1 MVLTLSTTKYD
12 LNNASN
18 MGDSMDTT
26 IKVIKNEQD
35 HARAIEHLL
44 NLMTASEEHVETI
57 ELLSL
62 LIQDYERKVS
72 PTPDV
77 DPIDAI
83 RFRMEQ
89 MNLVAKDLI
98 PYIGS
103 QSKVS
108 EVLNR
113 KRPLTLAMIRSLHKA
128 LGIPAD
134 VLLSEE
140 HGQIDLATDPEFEP
154 TKYPLLEMAKRGY
167 FGDQYKATPIQQ
179 LKDKA
184 EILIRKFMNSVGAT
198 NHREL
203 ALLRATQSQN
213 GNRTMNDYALTAWT
227 ARVKHKA
234 KLEEVETPYQPGL
247 ITRDWAREL
256 VKLSRFK
263 EGPRLAK
270 EHLAR
275 HGIVL
280 VIEPHFKKTYLDG
293 AAMLVDDRAVV
304 GMTLRHDRLDNF
316 WFVLLHE
323 IGHIALHLNAERPF
337 IADDLE
343 DRVEQSTEI
352 EKEAD
357 EFAQEALIPASYWNS
372 SAVSR
377 SFSLG
382 DAQQLAREIDVS
394 VAIVAGRVRHTTGN
408 WRLLQNKLGKGEV
421 KEMFGISA
429 DIEF

>member
-1 MVLTLSTTKYD
+1 
-12 LNNASN
+12 
-18 MGDSMDTT
+18 MGDSMDAT

-35 HARAIEHLL
+35 HARAIEYLL
-44 NLMTASEEHVETI
+44 NLMAAGDEHIETI

-89 MNLVAKDLI
+89 MDLVAKDLI

-134 VLLSEE
+134 ILLSEE

-154 TKYPLLEMAKRGY
+154 TRYPLLEMAKRGY

-179 LKDKA
+179 LRDQA
-184 EILIRKFMNSVGAT
+184 EILIRKFISSLGTSNP
-198 NHREL
+198 REL
-203 ALLRATQSQN
+203 ALLRSTQSQS
-213 GNRTMNDYALTAWT
+213 GNRSMNDYALAAWM
-227 ARVKHKA
+227 ARVTQKA
-234 KLEEVETPYQPGL
+234 KVEEIEAPYQPGL
-247 ITRDWAREL
+247 ITEGWAREL

-323 IGHIALHLNAERPF
+323 IGHIALHLNSGRPF

-343 DRVEQSTEI
+343 DKVEQSTEV
-352 EKEAD
+352 EREAD
-357 EFAQEALIPASYWNS
+357 EFAQEALIPSSYWDS
-372 SAVSR
+372 SAVSH
-377 SFSLG
+377 SFSLD
-382 DAQQLAREIDVS
+382 DAQQLAREIEVS

>member
-1 MVLTLSTTKYD
+1 MLSTTKCD
-12 LNNASN
+12 SSNASN
-18 MGDSMDTT
+18 MGDSMDAT

-44 NLMTASEEHVETI
+44 NLMAAGDEHIETI

-89 MNLVAKDLI
+89 MDLAAKDLI

-113 KRPLTLAMIRSLHKA
+113 KRPLTLSMIRSLHKA

-134 VLLSEE
+134 ILLSEE
-140 HGQIDLATDPEFEP
+140 HGQIDLATDPGFEP

-167 FGDQYKATPIQQ
+167 FGNQYKATPIQQ
-179 LKDKA
+179 LKDQA
-184 EILIRKFMNSVGAT
+184 EILIRKFMHSVGAT
-198 NHREL
+198 NQQEL
-203 ALLRATQSQN
+203 ALLRSTQSQN
-213 GNRTMNDYALTAWT
+213 GSRTMNDYALTVWM
-227 ARVKHKA
+227 ARVKQKA
-234 KLEEVETPYQPGL
+234 MLEEIEVPYQPGV
-247 ITRDWAREL
+247 ITEGWAREL

-270 EHLAR
+270 EYLAR

-293 AAMLVDDRAVV
+293 AALLIDDRAVV

-323 IGHIALHLNAERPF
+323 IGHIALHLNSGRPF
-337 IADDLE
+337 ITDDLE
-343 DRVEQSTEI
+343 DKVEQSTEI
-352 EKEAD
+352 EREAD
-357 EFAQEALIPASYWNS
+357 KFAQEALIPSSNWDS
-372 SAVSR
+372 SAVSH
-377 SFSLG
+377 SSSLD
-382 DAQQLAREIDVS
+382 DAQQLAREIEVS
-394 VAIVAGRVRHTTGN
+394 IAIVAGRVRHTTGN
-408 WRLLQNKLGKGEV
+408 WRLLQNKLGKGQV
-421 KEMFGISA
+421 KEMFGINS
-429 DIEF
+429 DS